1 MYIGQVSNLTGAS
14 RRAIRHYEALDLIHT
29 PQRVGSYRVYDN
41 HHIIIINLIRR
52 AQSLGFKLSELVPVL
67 EAKRVKNLF
76 PLELAFAVIDEKRN
90 ELKRQINKAKETDKA
105 LKVLKLE
112 LAEVFNPDLSLVS
125 V

>member
-14 RRAIRHYEALDLIHT
+14 RRAIRHYEALELIHT
-29 PQRVGSYRVYDN
+29 PRRVGSYRVYDN

-67 EAKRVKNLF
+67 EAKRAKNLF

-90 ELKRQINKAKETDKA
+90 ELKCQINKAKESDKA
-105 LKVLKLE
+105 LKALKLE